1 MVNVTHEPFEEIV
14 IKEHAFF
21 DKIEDLAYIVAQF
34 RASGAPVTLS
44 WANGLVFFYSD
55 VIPETDPIAEQFL
68 KGRIYWTNV
77 SYAEMPQ
84 YKPIFET
91 RERVQVPI
99 INLSSNPMI
108 IQVMEWLKQQKK
120 VELPKKHG
128 KGKK

>member
-1 MVNVTHEPFEEIV
+1 MVNVTHEPFEEVI

-55 VIPETDPIAEQFL
+55 VIPETDTIAEQFL

-77 SYAEMPQ
+77 SYAEMPV
-84 YKPIFET
+84 YKSLVET
-91 RERVQVPI
+91 REKIPVPI
-99 INLSSNPMI
+99 INQNSNPTI
-108 IQVMEWLKQQKK
+108 RQVTEWLKVQRANK
-120 VELPKKHG
+120 E
-128 KGKK
+128 